1 MREFFRG
8 WRRKVG
14 CVTLLIACVFAAGW
28 VRSLRAREF
37 MFIEFEFPFG
47 GRINVYTSPN
57 QMEILLQ
64 RSTGWLFVFGE
75 VDPIVTLDTLDGVWF
90 FDVQPIEVLQ
100 VAAGYEVRIYFYAI
114 VIPLTLLS
122 ACLILWKPRK
132 RA

>member
-1 MREFFRG
+1 
-8 WRRKVG
+8 VA
-14 CVTLLIACVFAAGW
+14 I
-28 VRSLRAREF
+28 
-37 MFIEFEFPFG
+37 
-47 GRINVYTSPN
+47 
-57 QMEILLQ
+57 
-64 RSTGWLFVFGE
+64 VFGE

-90 FDVQPIEVLQ
+90 FDVQPIEESIVDEVLQ